1 MYGDPESKSNEYIR
15 AREYKKG
22 KCSLVYPSKEME
34 KCFVQIQNLVTDILN
49 QNVPKNNLKLKIK
62 MFTDIF
68 VDFPFNCETH
78 KNKLKHYFENTIIH
92 VLVYSWCRSINR
104 ILSGKITY
112 HGEDE
117 IKTAAQAYKNKHK

>member
-1 MYGDPESKSNEYIR
+1 
-15 AREYKKG
+15 
-22 KCSLVYPSKEME
+22 
-34 KCFVQIQNLVTDILN
+34 
-49 QNVPKNNLKLKIK
+49 

-68 VDFPFNCETH
+68 VDYPFNCDKH
-78 KNKLKHYFENTIIH
+78 KIMLKNYFENTVIH

-117 IKTAAQAYKNKHK
+117 IKTAAQAYKNKHRHGINK